1 MGEHCGMAAREIEY
15 ISYQDSEEHWKF
27 YSRSDMQSMRQM
39 ALLFVNYQ
47 TTYKNNLGDWVD
59 ECKTKEEVELITY
72 GAEIP
77 EEYHNDV
84 YKSYLVKMEG

>member
-1 MGEHCGMAAREIEY
+1 MLQNNMVKL
-15 ISYQDSEEHWKF
+15 SS
-27 YSRSDMQSMRQM
+27 
-39 ALLFVNYQ
+39 
-47 TTYKNNLGDWVD
+47 TYKNNLCDWVD

-77 EEYHNDV
+77 EEYQNDV